1 VTKGEK
7 FYDLGLLQN
16 ANRKMELGNR
26 YLSAKTNTETAKFFT
41 SLQGECLLPVQGT
54 LKTLNQG
61 TTEDELML

>member
-1 VTKGEK
+1 VTKGGK

-41 SLQGECLLPVQGT
+41 SLQGKCYIRYRVH
-54 LKTLNQG
+54 
-61 TTEDELML
+61 